1 MHHFKA
7 FGIFDDLITQFDSIS
22 VFPLHGWDIPSGADN
37 SISHLYIQVNETNTI
52 LHFEDWQLFIWWRK
66 KEDNVSLQCAVT
78 YMFYFQGKSK
88 RGSEAGYPFKYG
100 GVWKGK
106 TQCLKDIHGYGKLE
120 RYGKPRFEMCCF
132 HMGVAR

>member
-1 MHHFKA
+1 MF
-7 FGIFDDLITQFDSIS
+7 SIS
-22 VFPLHGWDIPSGADN
+22 VFPLHGWDIPSGADY
-37 SISHLYIQVNETNTI
+37 SISHLYIQVNETKTI

-106 TQCLKDIHGYGKLE
+106 TQCLKNINGYGKVRE
-120 RYGKPRFEMCCF
+120 APF
-132 HMGVAR
+132 